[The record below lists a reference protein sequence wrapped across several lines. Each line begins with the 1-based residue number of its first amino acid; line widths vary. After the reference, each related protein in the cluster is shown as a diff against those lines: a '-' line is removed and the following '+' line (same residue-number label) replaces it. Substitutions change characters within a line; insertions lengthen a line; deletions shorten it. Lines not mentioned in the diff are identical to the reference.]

1 MRVLDRFSP
10 VQTLALAVTL
20 GLGVLGTAGC
30 GHDDTTDPPT
40 VATSQN
46 AAPMAAA
53 QPDSGPPGSSST
65 PGQAGSSSNPKSAG
79 SSGRAS
85 TSYGTSSH

>member
-1 MRVLDRFSP
+1 MRILDRFSP
-10 VQTLALAVTL
+10 AQALALAVTL

-30 GHDDTTDPPT
+30 SHDDTLDPPT
-40 VATSQN
+40 VAAPQN
-46 AAPMAAA
+46 AAPATAA

-65 PGQAGSSSNPKSAG
+65 PGQAGSPSNPKAAG

-85 TSYGTSSH
+85 TSYGTR